1 MKVGDLVRL
10 NHKQVKGELG
20 IVFHAGA
27 GPKPLSWVIVMTG
40 RYKGETIPFENRLLE
55 VDRKSVV

>member
-1 MKVGDLVRL
+1 MKIGDLVRL

-20 IVFHAGA
+20 IVFHTGA
-27 GPKPLSWVIVMTG
+27 GPKPLSRVIVMTG

-55 VDRKSVV
+55 IISESR